1 MLGNPPRGAIGD
13 MHHNMNI
20 ERCTNFKQDHD
31 VTRKIRIKV
40 VGFLGKLNLTTSSW
54 LTYAHERLLRLRY
67 YA

>member
-1 MLGNPPRGAIGD
+1 MMGNPPRGAIGD

-20 ERCTNFKQDHD
+20 EICTNFKQDHD
-31 VTRKIRIKV
+31 VTRKIWIKV

-54 LTYAHERLLRLRY
+54 LTYAYGRLLWLIY